1 MEYLKIDRQNIINY
15 NEFKIKI
22 IKLLDKLKQNEKY
35 IYLAQSLDSIEN
47 KNIYLMILLFQN
59 YDQWINI
66 HLENNNIDN
75 NSVLYNF
82 IEKEKNIDNNKINDI
97 FSLLIEWQYYL
108 YIQLIKNLYSNEIP
122 IYTEIN
128 KIKYL
133 LKESN
138 YIIIKLYKS
147 NILNSK
153 HIFEMLNFL
162 LFLIETNYDITTHTD
177 KLHKYK
183 NYLLFKGIFFIL
195 QEASTIIFK
204 KVNLNYLDDE
214 EINKNDIDKIF
225 QFLQEFQ
232 NNKEINYQLNIIVL
246 INQNLI
252 TNFMSNLIKK
262 INFKILSK
270 YEEKKSEKELSYKN
284 KLINFY
290 SHFIKFNYRKSKIFN
305 QFIGT
310 LKDSF
315 INLYDFDNN
324 KEKIINDLYIQGFY
338 TKLIKF
344 IFFFDQSSTAKKNM
358 TPNFNTFFFNGF
370 DSEISLNLQNTKF
383 LEKSSLFFSFNILPK
398 NKSEIYPLLII
409 EKDFDKKNKK
419 EELLFNIY
427 LKKDSFST
435 KKDIEEYDLYIFKD
449 DTEKKIENLPKII
462 SNTTYYINIT
472 FNVNKFYVS
481 FYNGK
486 GDIIQIEQDKN
497 KKFFDSGDL
506 NLIFGYNKKENKSFS
521 GYIGPIIIIKNPS
534 NTKEIKNNDL
544 IVLFLKLLQNN
555 YQNFIFLDPNSA
567 YSLDYINHFHNK
579 LFNNNIIKQFEKFNG
594 FECYLYLTPDIL
606 NHYNE
611 IPGLK
616 NTLPDIGDICPNQK
630 NYKVN
635 NINVTLIKNERGFI
649 NFIMDNGLNYICLLY
664 EYIYQFMENYYE
676 KENNSFISNKDLLN
690 KLILSIFKKTLFIL
704 KIIYSE
710 INVHN
715 FNKSLKQIHMNLFSC
730 IKIIS
735 KDYFIMEHIINDFY
749 NIIINYC
756 SYIATLSSNK
766 KKINS
771 KEESNSNNEN
781 KINND
786 LLKINLS
793 FLTGYLDFLLT
804 PNLYDFKNTD
814 TLIVLFVK
822 ISLYFNEHAES
833 AGHILINQHFYT
845 KLLYF
850 APYLSNYFEQ
860 YEQNNEE
867 KNIIFENNPDENEKI
882 NLKKE
887 KEKEVL
893 SYYLKCLKS
902 FFEKNPSKSDNII
915 NLKTIFKYINEELG
929 NNYQVCLGYYNFI
942 NELIGNNPDLYFN
955 DEKDEDQIKQL
966 IIYANKY
973 SKHYILGNTD
983 FKDENIIKNKKIIFN
998 QFISIIMRIIYTK
1011 KRLSKKT
1018 PLVNE
1023 FKKLIQKVDITNE
1036 LITSITDEIK
1046 NIFDFTIGASK
1057 NNSNSYNKKTSFDK
1071 NEKKGKYYSS
1081 EELKNISNFYSE
1093 IFDLI
1098 LFLFEYP
1105 NNKNNSKNI
1114 KSDNYE
1120 DKIYELLLIIQ
1131 MLIKGNIDNTI
1142 NNNSKNQN
1150 NINYNDDNNV
1160 TFTIDT
1166 IYCLIYFV
1174 KFYNTILF
1182 KRFYQERYIFHFL
1195 EICELCDKS
1204 CLINSNIL
1212 VELDN
1217 CYKTVLEII
1226 LDICLYYFTKIS
1238 KKVIKENTDDYI
1250 SQQTSIFNYLKKL
1263 FPNINTK
1270 SKEVKQ
1276 KYTVF
1281 YNNDY
1286 LRLMSENFLNEN
1298 KKTKKDNK
1306 YAEYEKEF
1314 SNYKIIDNLLLNE
1327 DKFNLNFSTFFAIKL
1342 NGYNKILI
1350 ELNVEINTKYP
1361 QNKNVLKLNN
1371 DLLKL
1376 IVETLHLVYNEHES
1390 LYSLNKDFFFKSKKA
1405 NSTSFM
1411 HYIEVKKRIEHCL
1424 RKKEYSSIDQ
1434 YIINQIFFTDY
1445 EKVYNSINSGL
1456 CKKDSKNFSFNIF
1469 HGHKRSADATDFN
1482 IKTEKKRGEIY
1493 GRDRYAFSSINLLNV
1508 LIENHQNSQEEN
1520 QQNTPKTVFK
1530 HKTKAMKEIELDT
1543 NSLGNNNINKN
1554 LENQEYD
1561 EDEEE
1566 FDLFYDENETPSSGS
1581 NIKSIKTFDSDKK
1594 INTINIK
1601 NDFISPP
1608 PTPINFQRSKGRQK
1622 TVNGPKLLL
1631 EDIEIVEKKKYS
1643 RKERSTSFFTTSSK
1657 GSTIINNEGITNTPY
1672 INFFDEPDEYYLKNP
1687 KKELM
1692 MNIFSLYFF
1701 ESFFYS
1707 DKFKL
1712 LKSYYLQNFDG
1723 IQTSTKKLDF
1733 PSKIKNY
1740 SNGLEPFL
1748 FLKPFSEFFSTKIF
1762 PISHKYFYDYMIK
1775 NKIFPEPIILYQK
1788 ILPDFN
1794 LENQF
1799 EKTCELIKE
1808 DHNYYGHLIGSYNY
1822 NFIVFEEQNY
1832 EFYNDMNNIISQRQ
1846 INDGDL
1852 DNLFTLSLISEKP
1865 LNNHMEKII
1874 NNIEK
1879 NKLSKNKNYKEK
1891 KTVIILFNEIEE
1903 ILERRF
1909 LLMWQA
1915 IEIYLKNG
1923 KSYFFNFL
1931 TKENTKFI
1939 LDIFKNNSILKD
1951 KIHEKDFFKSQKIMT
1966 EWTEERLSTF
1976 EYLLFIN
1983 KYSSRSFNDSNQYP
1997 IFPWLFINYPP
2008 NKNSDEDFRNFKFPM
2023 AAQNEENQ
2031 NRAST
2036 RFEDDEDNNNKF
2048 PVHFGTH
2055 YSTSA
2060 YVYYYLMREEP
2071 FTTLLIKLQGYK
2083 QENPDRMFYSLEE
2096 LLGVLDTG
2104 HDNREMIPDLFY
2116 KIEIF
2121 INLNCV
2127 NFGKKNIK
2135 TRVDDFIS
2143 SENKTIKKRNN
2154 NKKEINKYVGF
2165 IIENRKLLDDKK
2177 ISKNL
2182 NDWIDNIFGIGQL
2195 PPDKN
2200 RKKSLNIF
2208 YKETYE
2214 QKTDLHKK
2222 LINFQ
2227 KKNKN
2232 DMKVEN
2238 IIKKITNKID
2248 LIISFGQTP
2257 YQLFTDK
2264 HPKYGKRPI
2273 NTGEGDFE
2281 YDLYMEAWNK
2291 NMKSQIEISPL
2302 FFIINFDFGKLF
2314 LIDEERKLE
2323 IVDST
2328 LFIQKENDKY
2338 QFNRYGQ
2345 LQLPHIIFTDN
2356 IFININN
2363 DKEKYPYYIIKQK
2376 YCISLF
2382 DEKKNFNINQSFIPR
2397 ESENK
2402 LNRLFSNKDL
2412 NKFAI
2417 NNSINTNN
2425 INESENNNNIKY
2437 DCNDNEYISYYN
2449 LYVNQIKYETPKFE
2463 SRKSKR
2469 IKIEEEYFRF
2479 ITCRYIDNTFKI
2491 YTLPKNNSIL
2501 KKDYIPMSFVCE
2513 DFVTSC
2519 CTISYNKFLIGLKD
2533 GKLIQW
2539 SIEEQNDDIL
2549 KKQNI
2554 KSKIS
2559 IKFNKQIQAHKKS
2572 INVIEINH
2580 RLGIIITAGSDNY
2593 VFIRKIYDLEL
2604 LIPIKIKPKYI
2615 ITMAKVSP
2623 MNFIY
2628 IMCFNKNNKKSCIF
2642 GYTLNGIYFAKSN
2655 YDYFDS
2661 LDFTKNGN
2669 IVTWIHKKEIQIL
2682 CGDNLKKISISNKD
2696 EANSFNHIQKKL
2708 TGSTWVTFNYFL
2720 RKNEQDPNVKIITYT
2735 LKEKTKEL
2743 ILTLD
2748 VSKMKY
2754 FD

>member
-1 MEYLKIDRQNIINY
+1 MDYLKINQQNIINY
-15 NEFKIKI
+15 NDFKNKMN
-22 IKLLDKLKQNEKY
+22 KLLDKLKQKEKY
-35 IYLAQSLDSIEN
+35 IYIIKSFNYIEN
-47 KNIYLMILLFQN
+47 KNIYLILLLFQN
-59 YDQWINI
+59 YEQWINI
-66 HLENNNIDN
+66 HLENNNIDTN
-75 NSVLYNF
+75 NIMYNF
-82 IEKEKNIDNNKINDI
+82 VKKEEKIDKDDNKINNI
-97 FSLLIEWQYYL
+97 FCLLIEWTYFL
-108 YIQLIKNLYSNEIP
+108 YIQLIKNLYSNEFP
-122 IYTEIN
+122 NYSEVN

-133 LKESN
+133 LKETN

-147 NILNSK
+147 NIINST
-153 HIFEMLNFL
+153 HIFEILNFY
-162 LFLIETNYDITTHTD
+162 LFLIESNYDITTHTD
-177 KLHKYK
+177 ILYKYK

-195 QEASTIIFK
+195 QEASNIIIK
-204 KVNLNYLDDE
+204 KVNLNSLDDE
-214 EINKNDIDKIF
+214 ETTKTDIDKIF
-225 QFLQEFQ
+225 KFLEEFQ
-232 NNKEINYQLNIIVL
+232 NNKEVNYRLNIIIL

-252 TNFMSNLIKK
+252 TNFISNFLKK
-262 INFKILSK
+262 INFTILNK

-290 SHFIKFNYRKSKIFN
+290 SHFIKFNYKKSKIFN

-315 INLYDFDNN
+315 IDLYDFDNN
-324 KEKIINDLYIQGFY
+324 KEKIINDLYVQGFY

-344 IFFFDQSSTAKKNM
+344 IFFFDESAVLKKNII
-358 TPNFNTFFFNGF
+358 PNFNSFFFNGF
-370 DSEISLNLQNTKF
+370 NSEISLNLQNNKF
-383 LEKSSLFFSFNILPK
+383 LEKSSLFFSFNISPK
-398 NKSEIYPLLII
+398 DKFEIYPLFII

-419 EELLFNIY
+419 ELLFNIY
-427 LKKDSFST
+427 LKKDKSSN
-435 KKDIEEYDLYIFKD
+435 KNDIEEFDLYIFKD
-449 DTEKKIENLPKII
+449 DNEKKIENLPKII
-462 SNTTYYINIT
+462 SNTTYYFNIT
-472 FNVNKFYVS
+472 FIVNKFYIS

-486 GDIIQIEQDKN
+486 GEIIQFEQDKN
-497 KKFFDSGDL
+497 KKLFDSGDY

-521 GYIGPIIIIKNPS
+521 GYIGPIIIIKNPTNS
-534 NTKEIKNNDL
+534 KEVKNNDL
-544 IVLFLKLLQNN
+544 ISLFLKLLQNN
-555 YQNFIFLDPNSA
+555 YPNFIFLDPNSS

-579 LFNNNIIKQFEKFNG
+579 HSNNNIIKQFEKING
-594 FECYLYLTPDIL
+594 FECYLYLTPDIID
-606 NHYNE
+606 HFNE
-611 IPGLK
+611 IPDQK

-630 NYKVN
+630 NYKIN
-635 NINVTLIKNERGFI
+635 NINVTLIKHEQGII

-676 KENNSFISNKDLLN
+676 NENNSFISNKDLLN

-730 IKIIS
+730 IRIIS
-735 KDYFIMEHIINDFY
+735 KDYYIMEHIVNDFY

-756 SYIATLSSNK
+756 SYIVTLSNNQK
-766 KKINS
+766 KTNS
-771 KEESNSNNEN
+771 KEEYNSNNED

-793 FLTGYLDFLLT
+793 FLNGWIDFLLT

-814 TLIVLFVK
+814 TLIVLFDK
-822 ISLYFNEHAES
+822 ISSYFNEHVES
-833 AGHILINQHFYT
+833 SINQHFYS

-850 APYLSNYFEQ
+850 APYLSSYFEEE
-860 YEQNNEE
+860 YEQKNDE
-867 KNIIFENNPDENEKI
+867 KNIIFENNNIDEND
-882 NLKKE
+882 NSNFT

-902 FFEKNPSKSDNII
+902 FFERNPSKSENII
-915 NLKTIFKYINEELG
+915 NLKTILKYINEELG
-929 NNYQVCLGYYNFI
+929 NNYHACLGYYNFI

-983 FKDENIIKNKKIIFN
+983 SKDENLIKNKKIIFN
-998 QFISIIMRIIYTK
+998 RLISIIMRIIFTK
-1011 KRLSKKT
+1011 KRLNKKT
-1018 PLVNE
+1018 SLVNE

-1036 LITSITDEIK
+1036 LISSITDEIK
-1046 NIFDFTIGASK
+1046 NIIDFTIGANK
-1057 NNSNSYNKKTSFDK
+1057 NTINSGSKKTSFDK

-1081 EELKNISNFYSE
+1081 DELKYISNFYSQ

-1098 LFLFEYP
+1098 LFFFEYP
-1105 NNKNNSKNI
+1105 NNHKNI
-1114 KSDNYE
+1114 KSEDYE
-1120 DKIYELLLIIQ
+1120 NIIFDLLLIIRMQ
-1131 MLIKGNIDNTI
+1131 IKGNIDNIIT
-1142 NNNSKNQN
+1142 NNDSKNQN
-1150 NINYNDDNNV
+1150 NISNDDNNV

-1166 IYCLIYFV
+1166 IYCLIYFI

-1182 KRFYQERYIFHFL
+1182 KRFYPLKYVREFV
-1195 EICELCDKS
+1195 EICELCEKS

-1212 VELDN
+1212 IELDN
-1217 CYKTVLEII
+1217 CSKTILEII
-1226 LDICLYYFTKIS
+1226 LDICLYYFTKSS
-1238 KKVIKENTDDYI
+1238 KHVIKENTENFIAEQEEIY
-1250 SQQTSIFNYLKKL
+1250 NYLKKL
-1263 FPNINTK
+1263 FPNINSK
-1270 SKEVKQ
+1270 SKDLRQ

-1281 YNNDY
+1281 YNSDY
-1286 LRLMSENFLNEN
+1286 LRLMSDNYLNEN
-1298 KKTKKDNK
+1298 KKIKKDK
-1306 YAEYEKEF
+1306 QYGEYEREF
-1314 SNYKIIDNLLLNE
+1314 SNYKIIANLLLNE
-1327 DKFNLNFSTFFAIKL
+1327 DKFNLNFSTFFSIKL

-1350 ELNVEINTKYP
+1350 ELNVEINTTYP
-1361 QNKNVLKLNN
+1361 QNKTVLKLNN

-1376 IVETLHLVYNEHES
+1376 IVETLHLVYSEHET

-1405 NSTSFM
+1405 NSTSFF
-1411 HYIEVKKRIEHCL
+1411 HYLEVKKRIEHCL
-1424 RKKEYSSIDQ
+1424 KKKDYSSIDQ
-1434 YIINQIFFTDY
+1434 YIINQIFPSDY
-1445 EKVYNSINSGL
+1445 DKVYTLIYSGL
-1456 CKKDSKNFSFNIF
+1456 CKKDSENFSLNIF
-1469 HGHKRSADATDFN
+1469 HGHKRSADISDFN
-1482 IKTEKKRGEIY
+1482 TKKDKKRGDFY
-1493 GRDRYAFSSINLLNV
+1493 GRDRYAYSSTNLLNA
-1508 LIENHQNSQEEN
+1508 LIENHQNNQEDE

-1530 HKTKAMKEIELDT
+1530 HKTKTMKEISLD
-1543 NSLGNNNINKN
+1543 SGFGNNNINKN
-1554 LENQEYD
+1554 LVNQDYD

-1566 FDLFYDENETPSSGS
+1566 FDLCYEDNETPSSGS

-1594 INTINIK
+1594 INTFNIK
-1601 NDFISPP
+1601 SNFISPP

-1622 TVNGPKLLL
+1622 TVIGPKLLL
-1631 EDIEIVEKKKYS
+1631 EDIEIVEKKKYT
-1643 RKERSTSFFTTSSK
+1643 RKERSPSFFTTSSK
-1657 GSTIINNEGITNTPY
+1657 GSTIINKEAINNIPY

-1692 MNIFSLYFF
+1692 MNIFSIYFF
-1701 ESFFYS
+1701 ESFFYN

-1712 LKSYYLQNFDG
+1712 LKNYYLQNFDG
-1723 IQTSTKKLDF
+1723 IQASTKKLDF
-1733 PSKIKNY
+1733 PSKIKNF

-1748 FLKPFSEFFSTKIF
+1748 FLKPFSEFFTTKIF
-1762 PISHKYFYDYMIK
+1762 PISHKYFYEYMKK

-1788 ILPDFN
+1788 IIPEFN

-1799 EKTCELIKE
+1799 EKNCELIKE
-1808 DHNYYGHLIGSYNY
+1808 DHNYYGNMIGSCNY
-1822 NFIVFEEQNY
+1822 NFIVFEEQEY

-1852 DNLFTLSLISEKP
+1852 DNLFTLSLISKKP
-1865 LNNHMEKII
+1865 PNKHMEKILK
-1874 NNIEK
+1874 NIEK
-1879 NKLSKNKNYKEK
+1879 NELSKNRKYKEK
-1891 KTVIILFNEIEE
+1891 KRVIILFNEIEE

-1909 LLMWQA
+1909 LLMWQG

-1931 TKENTKFI
+1931 TKENNQFI
-1939 LDIFKNNSILKD
+1939 LDLFRNNTILKD
-1951 KIHEKDFFKSQKIMT
+1951 KIHEKDYFKSQKIMN
-1966 EWTEERLSTF
+1966 EWMEERLSTY

-1983 KYSSRSFNDSNQYP
+1983 KYSSRTFNDSNQYP
-1997 IFPWLFINYPP
+1997 IFPWLIKNYPP
-2008 NKNSDEDFRNFKFPM
+2008 NTSTDEDFRNFKFPM
-2023 AAQNEENQ
+2023 AAQTEENQ

-2036 RFEDDEDNNNKF
+2036 RFEDDIDNNSKF
-2048 PVHFGTH
+2048 PAHFGTH

-2071 FTTLLIKLQGYK
+2071 FTTLLIQLQGYK
-2083 QENPDRMFYSLEE
+2083 QENPDRMFFSLEE

-2116 KIEIF
+2116 KIEVF

-2127 NFGKKNIK
+2127 NFGRKNIK

-2143 SENKTIKKRNN
+2143 SEAKNNKKRNN

-2165 IIENRKLLDDKK
+2165 IIENRKLLDGKR

-2182 NDWIDNIFGIGQL
+2182 NDWIDNVFGIGQL

-2222 LINFQ
+2222 LKNFQ

-2238 IIKKITNKID
+2238 IIKKISNKID

-2257 YQLFTDK
+2257 YQLFNDK
-2264 HPKYGKRPI
+2264 HPKYGKRLV
-2273 NTGEGDFE
+2273 NAGEGDFE

-2291 NMKSQIEISPL
+2291 NMKYQIDFSPL

-2328 LFIQKENDKY
+2328 LFMQKGNDKY
-2338 QFNRYGQ
+2338 QFNKYGH
-2345 LQLPHIIFTDN
+2345 LQLPYIKFTDN
-2356 IFININN
+2356 IYININ
-2363 DKEKYPYYIIKQK
+2363 DKEKSPYYIIKQK
-2376 YCISLF
+2376 YCISSF
-2382 DEKKNFNINQSFIPR
+2382 HENNFNTNQSYIPR

-2402 LNRLFSNKDL
+2402 LNKLFSTKDL
-2412 NKFAI
+2412 DKFAF
-2417 NNSINTNN
+2417 NNTLNNN

-2449 LYVNQIKYETPKFE
+2449 LYVNKIKYETPKFE

-2479 ITCRYIDNTFKI
+2479 ITCRHIDNTFKI
-2491 YTLPKNNSIL
+2491 YTLPKNNSKL
-2501 KKDYIPMSFVCE
+2501 KKDYIPISFVCE

-2519 CTISYNKFLIGLKD
+2519 CAISYNKFLIGLKD

-2539 SIEEQNDDIL
+2539 SIEEKNDDCI

-2554 KSKIS
+2554 KSKIN

-2623 MNFIY
+2623 MNFLY
-2628 IMCFNKNNKKSCIF
+2628 LMCFNKNNKKSCIF

-2661 LDFTKNGN
+2661 LDFTKSGN

-2682 CGDNLKKISISNKD
+2682 YGDNLKKINFSSKD
-2696 EANSFNHIQKKL
+2696 EANLFNHNQKKL
-2708 TGSTWVTFNYFL
+2708 IGSTWVTFNYL
-2720 RKNEQDPNVKIITYT
+2720 LKKNEQDSNVKIITYA
-2735 LKEKTKEL
+2735 LKEKSKEL

-2748 VSKMKY
+2748 VSKLKC